1 MALRIIEKLLPVVDG
16 RRINTSGPRG
26 QRARAIVWHVA
37 EGSESGVTSWFHN
50 PASGASTHYLVC
62 KDGRVIRYVPEDE
75 TPWANGAINKPNL
88 ANPVVKGIVESGI
101 NPNRLTISIETE
113 GYTAEYRS
121 ADSPLG
127 RALAEL
133 TREIMLRHGIP
144 LTDDH
149 ILGHNEI
156 DSVNRGRCPG
166 NLDWAG
172 LLAAVKGGGDAP
184 PVGGGEVREPQAD
197 SAAVYVNAR
206 GETVAVVNF
215 GGVAVKADAN
225 FADIGVTVENSKGE
239 RYDRTLRGGVM
250 LPWNPSPPR

>member
-1 MALRIIEKLLPVVDG
+1 MALNIIKKLTPVNHNKG
-16 RRINTSGPRG
+16 RQGAKIK
-26 QRARAIVWHVA
+26 AVCWHVA
-37 EGSESGVTSWFHN
+37 EGSEAGVTSWFHN
-50 PASGASTHYLVC
+50 PASQASTHYLVC
-62 KDGRVIRYVPEDE
+62 KDGRVIQYVDE
-75 TPWANGAINKPNL
+75 ADMPYANGVVNKPNL
-88 ANPVVKGIVESGI
+88 ANPVVADLVKSGVNI
-101 NPNRLTISIETE
+101 NCQTISIETE

-133 TREIMLRHGIP
+133 TRDVMLRHGIP

-206 GETVAVVNF
+206 GETIAVVNF
-215 GGVAVKADAN
+215 GGMAVKADAN